1 MKRQFVGI
9 ALFLPLL
16 ACLLGA
22 SSNAFDAGQPT
33 PNPGGAA
40 KMLQGKGTFVL
51 DPAEYHVG
59 NSFAAVDTKGTKQLY
74 SVNVT
79 ATLNKWDGTLMM
91 FPSNYDSYGT
101 LVTYDPVTKSNTAFK
116 TATVNKDVK

>member
-40 KMLQGKGTFVL
+40 QRLQGKGTYVL
-51 DPAEYHVG
+51 DPNQFYVG
-59 NSFAAVDTKGTKQLY
+59 TSFSAVDTKGTKQLY
-74 SVNVT
+74 VVNLT
-79 ATLNKWDGTLMM
+79 PNMNKWDGTLQL
-91 FPSNYDSYGT
+91 FASNYNSFGT
-101 LVTYDPVTKSNTAFK
+101 LVTFDPVTNGVTAFK